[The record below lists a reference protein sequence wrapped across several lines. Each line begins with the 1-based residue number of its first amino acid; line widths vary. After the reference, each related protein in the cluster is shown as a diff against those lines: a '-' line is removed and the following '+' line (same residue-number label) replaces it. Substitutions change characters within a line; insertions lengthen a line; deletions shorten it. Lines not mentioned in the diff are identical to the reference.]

1 MVAEEMPV
9 ALSSHR
15 AVQWFRQR
23 ELTQY
28 PQGWTQ
34 VWLLALVVIANV
46 VHSYEAELAPVAPLL
61 VPYLKLTLV
70 QYGLIVALTTMVSG
84 LAAMAAG
91 SRFDRY
97 GRAIFVVASTVV
109 TAVAVFAMTLVY
121 NALSFILVRLL
132 MAVVLGL
139 AVPATTG
146 LVRDFTPRV
155 GRALGFGIWTF
166 GPVGANFLASW
177 VAGWSLPLFH
187 DDWRSQFILMGAFCL
202 VVSIIVA
209 RYIRDLSP
217 GLRAEVVHDRAEA
230 AEASRRAAGRGADI
244 APPRLVYRSF
254 RVWALA
260 VGITFFLLIYY
271 FSTAY
276 GPLYLTQV
284 FHYPPAVAA
293 RVASTF
299 WIANL
304 GVLVLVGYVSD
315 RIGLRKILSLLGV
328 VGLLIF
334 MAFWIRL
341 IGRPVP
347 PATMEWYTSLLGV
360 LLAIGYGPWMALYSE
375 NLEEIHPTLV
385 GTGWALWACV
395 QYVLA
400 GAAGAVTFLVVG
412 RWGYQAWFDICW
424 AGIALYGALLAFG
437 KGPWLRRPRPLSE
450 RSSAVS
456 PVDA

>member
-1 MVAEEMPV
+1 MA
-9 ALSSHR
+9 SSPNR
-15 AVQWFRQR
+15 AVRWFQDR
-23 ELTQY
+23 ELRRY

-34 VWLLALVVIANV
+34 VWLLALVVVANV

-61 VPYLKLTLV
+61 IPYLKLSLV

-84 LAAMAAG
+84 FSALAAG

-97 GRAIFVVASTVV
+97 GRAVFVVASTGV
-109 TAVAVFAMTLVY
+109 TALAVFAMTLVY
-121 NALSFILVRLL
+121 SPLSFILVRLM

-187 DDWRSQFILMGAFCL
+187 DDWRSQFVLMGAFCL
-202 VVSIIVA
+202 VVSAVVA

-217 GLRAEVVHDRAEA
+217 ALRAQVVHDRADA
-230 AEASRRAAGRGADI
+230 AEASRRAAHLSGEMAS
-244 APPRLVYRSF
+244 PRLVYGSF
-254 RVWALA
+254 RIWALA

-304 GVLVLVGYVSD
+304 GVLVLVGYLSD
-315 RIGLRKILSLLGV
+315 RIGLRKILSLAGV
-328 VGLLIF
+328 VGLLVF

-347 PATMEWYTSLLGV
+347 PATMEWYTSLLGI

-385 GTGWALWACV
+385 GTGWALWSCV

-400 GAAGAVTFLVVG
+400 GAAGALTFLVVG
-412 RWGYQAWFDICW
+412 RHGYAAWFDVCW
-424 AGIALYGALLAFG
+424 AGIALYGILLACG
-437 KGPWLRRPRPLSE
+437 KGPWLRRPRPLPE
-450 RSSAVS
+450 RSRATS
-456 PVDA
+456 PADA